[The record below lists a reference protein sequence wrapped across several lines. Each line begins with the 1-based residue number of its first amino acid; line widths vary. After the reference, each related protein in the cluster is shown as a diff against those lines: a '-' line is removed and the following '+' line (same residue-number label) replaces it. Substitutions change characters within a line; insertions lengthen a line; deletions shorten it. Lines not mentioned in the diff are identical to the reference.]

1 MKTSK
6 TDMPK
11 LKSADHNQD
20 DLRKYFHYPHPFP
33 LECGEYLP
41 EFTLAY
47 HTFGQLNKH
56 KDNVVWVIHALT
68 GSSNPIEWWPGVVG
82 NGCVIDPE
90 KHFIVCANSLCSP
103 YGSTCPM
110 SNDPRTGEPYYHD
123 FPLVT
128 NRDIAK
134 SFELLRIHLGIEKIR
149 LLTGAS
155 LGGQQALEWSVIS
168 PEIFEFQLLIAT
180 NAQHSPWGIGFNE
193 SQRLAI
199 QADQTWIE
207 RKPDAGQAGM
217 LAARSIALLSYR
229 SAQGYNRTQAD
240 DGEKLEGFRV
250 QSYQRYQ
257 GEKLVQR
264 FNAFSY
270 WALSRAMDSH
280 NIGRNRGGIATAL
293 SSIRAKTT
301 ILGIETDIL
310 FPLEEQQFLYR
321 FIPNAKLDV
330 IQSDLGHD
338 GFLTESAKVT
348 KVISK
353 VMSGVEN
360 D

>member
-1 MKTSK
+1 M
-6 TDMPK
+6 
-11 LKSADHNQD
+11 
-20 DLRKYFHYPHPFP
+20 
-33 LECGEYLP
+33 
-41 EFTLAY
+41 
-47 HTFGQLNKH
+47 
-56 KDNVVWVIHALT
+56 
-68 GSSNPIEWWPGVVG
+68 
-82 NGCVIDPE
+82 
-90 KHFIVCANSLCSP
+90 
-103 YGSTCPM
+103 
-110 SNDPRTGEPYYHD
+110 
-123 FPLVT
+123 
-128 NRDIAK
+128 
-134 SFELLRIHLGIEKIR
+134 
-149 LLTGAS
+149 
-155 LGGQQALEWSVIS
+155 
-168 PEIFEFQLLIAT
+168 
-180 NAQHSPWGIGFNE
+180 
-193 SQRLAI
+193 
-199 QADQTWIE
+199 
-207 RKPDAGQAGM
+207 
-217 LAARSIALLSYR
+217 
-229 SAQGYNRTQAD
+229 
-240 DGEKLEGFRV
+240 